1 MKRIALLIIYICA
14 LLCQSCHDRKE
25 DLPKPAQEAE
35 RTVIVYVAGENNLWD
50 NVASDSAEMA
60 RAVGSIPD
68 NYNLVL
74 YMDRN
79 TLPTITWMSKKD
91 GVRLWHRY
99 RNDQDSAD
107 SLAMLRTLGKIVKEF
122 PAKRY
127 GLVLGSHASGWIP
140 RRKTFGID
148 NNSNSPY
155 SNRGTEMEI
164 STLRGV
170 LEQLPHMDFIL
181 FDACMMQS
189 IEVAHELRHVTDYV
203 IGSPSE
209 IPGDG
214 APYDLI
220 MPAMMRGDAI
230 GIASKYFEHYKY
242 GSGVALS
249 VVDCSMIDSL
259 ARATKPLVESLWTG
273 RREVPTSNVQR
284 YTTFDNDLRRPE
296 AQDMRSMM
304 HSALPDSTLQA
315 WESVLQSTVVW
326 HSATVYWTSYYS
338 GYEHHHLTD
347 PDHYCCLSMFVPQE
361 KYEAYS
367 WNHDFRK
374 CSWYQAAGWSTTG
387 W

>member
-1 MKRIALLIIYICA
+1 MKRIALHIIYICA

-35 RTVIVYVAGENNLWD
+35 RTVIVYVAGENSLWN

-68 NYNLVL
+68 NCNLVL

-79 TLPTITWMSKKD
+79 TLPTITWMSAKE

-107 SLAMLRTLGKIVKEF
+107 SLTMLRTLGKIVKEF
-122 PAKRY
+122 PAKHY
-127 GLVLGSHASGWIP
+127 GLVLESHATGWTP

-189 IEVAHELRHVTDYV
+189 IEVAHELRYVTDYI

-209 IPGDG
+209 IPGEG

-230 GIASKYFEHYKY
+230 GIASKYFEHYQH
-242 GSGVALS
+242 GDGVALS
-249 VVDCSMIDSL
+249 VVKCSMTDSL
-259 ARATKPLVESLWTG
+259 ARATAPLVESLWAG
-273 RREVPTSNVQR
+273 RGEVSTSEVQR
-284 YTTFDNDLRRPE
+284 YTTFDNKLHRPE
-296 AQDMRSMM
+296 AQDIRSMM

-326 HSATVYWTSYYS
+326 HGATAYWTSMYI

-374 CSWYQAAGWSTTG
+374 CSWYQAAGWSATG

>member
-1 MKRIALLIIYICA
+1 MKRIALLIIYICT

-35 RTVIVYVAGENNLWD
+35 RTVIVYVAGENNLWN

-68 NYNLVL
+68 NCNLVL

-79 TLPTITWMSKKD
+79 TLPTITWMSAKE

-189 IEVAHELRHVTDYV
+189 AEVAHELRHVTDYT

-209 IPGDG
+209 IPGNG

-220 MPAMMRGDAI
+220 MPAMMKGDAI

-249 VVDCSMIDSL
+249 VVKCSMTDSL
-259 ARATKPLVESLWTG
+259 AQATAPLVESLWTG
-273 RREVPTSNVQR
+273 RREVPTDNVQR
-284 YTTFDNDLRRPE
+284 YTTFDEGLHHPE
-296 AQDMRSMM
+296 AQDIRSMM
-304 HSALPDSTLQA
+304 HSQLPDSTLRA

-326 HSATVYWTSYYS
+326 HGATAYWTSMYS

-347 PDHYCCLSMFVPQE
+347 PDHHCCLSMFVPQE

-374 CSWYQAAGWSTTG
+374 CSWYLAAGWSATG

>member
-14 LLCQSCHDRKE
+14 LLCQSCHDHKE

-35 RTVIVYVAGENNLWD
+35 RTVIVYVAGENSLWN

-68 NYNLVL
+68 NCNLVL

-79 TLPTITWMSKKD
+79 TLPTITWMSAKE

-107 SLAMLRTLGKIVKEF
+107 SLTMLRTLGKIVKEF
-122 PAKRY
+122 PAKHY
-127 GLVLGSHASGWIP
+127 GLVLESHATGWTP

-164 STLRGV
+164 PTLRGV

-209 IPGDG
+209 IPGKG

-273 RREVPTSNVQR
+273 RREVPTDNVQR
-284 YTTFDNDLRRPE
+284 YTTFDNSLHRPE

-304 HSALPDSTLQA
+304 HSQLPDSTLRA

-326 HSATVYWTSYYS
+326 HGATAYWTSVYS

-361 KYEAYS
+361 KYEAYN
-367 WNHDFRK
+367 WNEAFHK
-374 CSWYQAAGWSTTG
+374 PSWYQAAGWSATG

>member
-35 RTVIVYVAGENNLWD
+35 RTVIVYVAGENNLWN

-68 NYNLVL
+68 NCNLVL

-79 TLPTITWMSKKD
+79 TLPTITWMSAKE

-107 SLAMLRTLGKIVKEF
+107 SLTMLRTLGKIVKEF
-122 PAKRY
+122 PAKHY
-127 GLVLGSHASGWIP
+127 GLVLESHATGWTP
-140 RRKTFGID
+140 RHKTFGID

-181 FDACMMQS
+181 FDACMMQN
-189 IEVAHELRHVTDYV
+189 IEVTHELRHVTDYI

-209 IPGDG
+209 IPGEG

-230 GIASKYFEHYKY
+230 GIASKYFEHWEEDWES
-242 GSGVALS
+242 GRGVALS
-249 VVDCSMIDSL
+249 VVDCSMMDILAQTTAPLIDSL
-259 ARATKPLVESLWTG
+259 WAGRKEVHTDNAQHYATEAKGKDIRSL
-273 RREVPTSNVQR
+273 
-284 YTTFDNDLRRPE
+284 
-296 AQDMRSMM
+296 M
-304 HSALPDSTLQA
+304 HTLLPDSTFRS
-315 WESVLQSTVVW
+315 WEQILLRSVIW
-326 HSATVYWTSYYS
+326 HKATPTWHNHTNDYI
-338 GYEHHHLTD
+338 TD
-347 PDHYCCLSMFVPQE
+347 SEYYCCLSMYVPSV
-361 KYEAYS
+361 KYETYG
-367 WNHDFRK
+367 WNEAFHK
-374 CSWYQAAGWSTTG
+374 TSWYQAAGWSATG

>member
-14 LLCQSCHDRKE
+14 LLCQSCHDHKE
-25 DLPKPAQEAE
+25 DMPKPAQEAE
-35 RTVIVYVAGENNLWD
+35 RTVIVYVAGENNLWN

-79 TLPTITWMSKKD
+79 TLPTITWMSAKK

-164 STLRGV
+164 PTLRGV

-189 IEVAHELRHVTDYV
+189 IEVAHELRYVTDYI

-209 IPGDG
+209 IPGEG

-249 VVDCSMIDSL
+249 VVKCSMTDSL
-259 ARATKPLVESLWTG
+259 AQATAPLVESLWTG
-273 RREVPTSNVQR
+273 RREVPTDNVQR
-284 YTTFDNDLRRPE
+284 YTTFDKGLHHPE

-326 HSATVYWTSYYS
+326 HGATAYWTSTYS
-338 GYEHHHLTD
+338 GYEHHYLTD
-347 PDHYCCLSMFVPQE
+347 PEHYCCLSMFVPQE
-361 KYEAYS
+361 KYEPYN
-367 WNHDFRK
+367 WNQDFRK
-374 CSWYQAAGWSTTG
+374 CSWYKAAGWSTTG